1 MKQLLE
7 HLWLTYKHYG
17 ELSVNRK
24 VVDNFDSSKYASEC
38 VKNFLEYQKSCQEV
52 YGWNDMETIISNEI
66 RIYKG
71 LIECYDSRDFKKRP
85 TVSNKTRWCL

>member
-17 ELSVNRK
+17 ELAVNRK
-24 VVDNFDSSKYASEC
+24 VKKEFDSSQFASNR
-38 VKNFLEYQKSCQEV
+38 VKDFLEYVKQGQET
-52 YGWNDMETIISNEI
+52 YEWNCLETIIRNEI
-66 RIYKG
+66 RIYNG
-71 LIECYDSRDFKKRP
+71 LIECYDKRDFKQRP